1 MIFLKG
7 NGIIISKREIEEADR
22 YIDIFFEDYGK
33 ISALIKGIR
42 KSKKRDKT
50 AVDLISLT
58 NFSFYRKNENIIISD
73 FSSVKSYEGI
83 KKDISKLNIALYIF
97 SVLNQTL
104 VENGKNRKMYN
115 LLEKTLNY
123 LENSNV
129 EKNNFILVLYFLYE
143 LIKDEGIA
151 PENDCVEHF
160 LIDINIKQLDKTKE
174 ILEKIN
180 KLKVKELINN
190 ANVSVMDIIKSV
202 TILEKYINNNLDT
215 YINIKK
221 FLWGDFLW

>member
-129 EKNNFILVLYFLYE
+129 EKNNFILVLYFLHE

-174 ILEKIN
+174 ILEKIS